1 MTKAAGTGGAATD
14 TKLRRLL
21 TEELDLAFAVL
32 AAVDL
37 GIPDLLANGPRA
49 VGDLAEHIG
58 AHPLSLHRLMRALAS
73 RNVVREEVDERF
85 SLTGLGAPLAG
96 NAPDSLRRE
105 ALWRASEGYLRTW
118 GSLAQTVRSGEP
130 GFEHVFGEP
139 FFDYLGHNAQLAE
152 VFNDVMTESSE
163 KTISNTEICT
173 STISKPWAATL
184 RSVSIAPSRL
194 P

>member
-1 MTKAAGTGGAATD
+1 VKKWTNDFHSPG
-14 TKLRRLL
+14 L
-21 TEELDLAFAVL
+21 
-32 AAVDL
+32 
-37 GIPDLLANGPRA
+37 
-49 VGDLAEHIG
+49 
-58 AHPLSLHRLMRALAS
+58 
-73 RNVVREEVDERF
+73 ER
-85 SLTGLGAPLAG
+85 PLAG

-163 KTISNTEICT
+163 TTMRTQLSTATT
-173 STISKPWAATL
+173 SGGITKLSMLAVVVVLCWAQ
-184 RSVSIAPSRL
+184 S
-194 P
+194 